1 MHIALEPSELGF
13 RRPFTQEVTQ
23 SLTIKNTHYEPVAFK
38 VKTTAPKQY
47 CVRPNSGRIE
57 AGQSVTVKVLL
68 QAMKE
73 DPPADFR
80 CRDKFLVQSVAITA
94 DKESQSA
101 AEIWTYVDKNDKGA
115 IEERKIRVVFL
126 PVEGESN
133 GLNTVPT
140 SRPPS
145 YQETNSTTRPAP
157 TGPVSKSES
166 RPDDYVSRAE
176 TASHLTTPS
185 TSPPNSDLTAQLAEA
200 RQQLAKLR
208 KQLADQEARGLRQ
221 RNVSSSDEK
230 AAGGGQSAM
239 QMGMQAAPDGVPVK
253 IVAVLCLVSF
263 LLALLF

>member
-1 MHIALEPSELGF
+1 MHIALEPTELGF

-23 SLTIKNTHYEPVAFK
+23 SLTIKNNHYEPVAFK

-94 DKESQSA
+94 DKESQNA
-101 AEIWTYVDKNDKGA
+101 TEIWAYVDKNDKGA

-126 PVEGESN
+126 PVEGEFN
-133 GLNTVPT
+133 GLGAST

-145 YQETNSTTRPAP
+145 YQEASSTTRPTPAAKP
-157 TGPVSKSES
+157 ESK
-166 RPDDYVSRAE
+166 PDDYTARAE
-176 TASHLTTPS
+176 TISHLTTPS
-185 TSPPNSDLTAQLAEA
+185 TSPPNSDLALQLAET

-208 KQLADQEARGLRQ
+208 KQLADQEASGLLQ
-221 RNVSSSDEK
+221 RNVSSSNEK
-230 AAGGGQSAM
+230 AVSGGQLAA
-239 QMGMQAAPDGVPVK
+239 QMDMQAAPDGVPVK

>member
-94 DKESQSA
+94 DKESQNA
-101 AEIWTYVDKNDKGA
+101 AEIWAYVDKNDKSA

-126 PVEGESN
+126 PIEGESN
-133 GLNTVPT
+133 GVSAMPT

-145 YQETNSTTRPAP
+145 YQEASTTTRPAP
-157 TGPVSKSES
+157 VGPVSKPES
-166 RPDDYVSRAE
+166 KPDDYVSRAE
-176 TASHLTTPS
+176 MVSHLTTPS
-185 TSPPNSDLTAQLAEA
+185 TSPSNIDLSAHLAEA
-200 RQQLAKLR
+200 RLEIAKLR
-208 KQLADQEARGLRQ
+208 KQLAEQESSGLQ
-221 RNVSSSDEK
+221 RNAASSAEK
-230 AAGGGQSAM
+230 ATGSGQLVT
-239 QMGMQAAPDGVPVK
+239 QMALHGAPDGVPVK
-253 IVAVLCLVSF
+253 VVAALCLVSF

>member
-1 MHIALEPSELGF
+1 MHISLEPTELGF

-57 AGQSVTVKVLL
+57 TGQSVTVKVLL

-94 DKESQSA
+94 DKESQNA

-133 GLNTVPT
+133 GLSAVPT
-140 SRPPS
+140 SRPQS
-145 YQETNSTTRPAP
+145 YQEASSTTRPAP
-157 TGPVSKSES
+157 AGLAYIPESKPE
-166 RPDDYVSRAE
+166 DYAE
-176 TASHLTTPS
+176 TTPHLTTPS
-185 TSPPNSDLTAQLAEA
+185 TSPPNSDLAAQLAEA

-208 KQLADQEARGLRQ
+208 KQLTDQEAHQ
-221 RNVSSSDEK
+221 RNISSSDEK
-230 AAGGGQSAM
+230 AAGQLAA
-239 QMGMQAAPDGVPVK
+239 QMGMQAVPDGVPVK

>member
-1 MHIALEPSELGF
+1 MHIALDPNELGF

-73 DPPADFR
+73 DPPLDFK

-94 DKESQSA
+94 DKESQGA
-101 AEIWTYVDKNDKGA
+101 AEIWTYVDKNDKQS
-115 IEERKIRVVFL
+115 IQERKIRVVFL
-126 PVEGESN
+126 PAEGDNNTESH
-133 GLNTVPT
+133 
-140 SRPPS
+140 SRPGS
-145 YQETNSTTRPAP
+145 YQESNFVGRPAP
-157 TGPVSKSES
+157 VGPLSKPES
-166 RPDDYVSRAE
+166 KPYDFSSRAD
-176 TASHLTTPS
+176 TASHLSTPS
-185 TSPPNSDLTAQLAEA
+185 TSPPSNDLSAQLAEA

-208 KQLADQEARGLRQ
+208 KQLADQESSGLRQ
-221 RNVSSSDEK
+221 RNTASSDEK
-230 AAGGGQSAM
+230 ACGGGSGQLAT
-239 QMGMQAAPDGVPVK
+239 QMQAAPDGVPVK
-253 IVAVLCLVSF
+253 IVAALCLVSF